1 MRNKIL
7 GSLMLMLLLVSMY
20 AITYRLEFKV
30 PPVVFANSSSTY
42 KESWVDVSVTNTH
55 ENMTT
60 SGDIKMTVS
69 STEGVNIAWSTNI
82 TEYFKNI
89 AYWNDTQ
96 GYKTYMEW
104 LNGTGTLPYH
114 WGDMDW
120 YVSEGSLTSIT
131 WDEIKYWWNMYSDTG
146 GSVGYETFM
155 DNTYMADCNLTD
167 PTNDPDIIGVVPWNG
182 NNITVKDLVVPA
194 NTTVHIVF
202 KIVITE
208 PGAYDFDLTSPNPLL
223 DISPST
229 WRSGGVK
236 TILVPYE
243 YSTIQAAIAAAV
255 AGDTVLVGS
264 GTYNERLVIDKQLN
278 LTGSGAATIVRP
290 TDAPAP
296 GVYDVEIDASGTIIQ
311 NFLFDFNDFDDTRGG
326 QGIVV
331 GDMNEPPV
339 TTVQILDNIIYTG
352 DGSGVGGTG
361 IQTGKYC
368 DVSGLLIQGNIF
380 YGDASGMGEGVYV
393 NPYDGTD
400 SVTIHANEFYGN
412 LFSGVSIEASNVTAS
427 NNVINSNVTKGYYG
441 VRLMDMTGGQ
451 TYNGVNISNNII
463 TNLTYG
469 VRIGTSSDLGSNLTA
484 TIIYNNI
491 TGNDVGIWVR
501 YGAYLTDSVHYNNIA
516 GNTNYGIDNA
526 GGERSV
532 AAGYNWWGNETGPQH
547 SVFNPLGTGD
557 SISDK
562 VDFKPWLIQPYPP
575 AVPVSEL
582 YVSPELAQCWTGFNE
597 TFEVKVVLANVQLLY
612 GLDFKLTW
620 DPTLL
625 DLVFASYTEL
635 WGSYPDTY
643 PWQDTINNTLGRYHL
658 ALSGTG
664 DVTPFDGNA
673 TLATLTFNITSEPIY
688 PANFTSDLA
697 LVDTLLT
704 STKNLTEP
712 EPILHVVYNGTYM
725 CNSTLPKIALGQS
738 IYTVDRT
745 PYDPETGGTKKFD
758 VDIKVSDVV
767 NLEAFDFNLTYDP
780 YLLKFGNAWEIHVA
794 CADGWVVWND
804 TKGSVFGHA
813 YGISP
818 LVNGTVTI
826 ATVKFQVRRGFVWNT
841 VNGSRSCPLEFSYTS
856 LTRPGDVVIEHEA
869 INGTYRYKPVPGDLD
884 MSGAVNII
892 DLAAAAHAFGLS
904 SGDPGWDE
912 YWFANVYVDDTINIL
927 DIVIIAR
934 NFGRTEPE
942 P

>member
-7 GSLMLMLLLVSMY
+7 GSLMLMLILVSMY
-20 AITYRLEFKV
+20 AITYRVEFKV
-30 PPVVFANSSSTY
+30 PPVVFASSTY
-42 KESWVDVSVTNTH
+42 RESWVNVSVTNTH

-69 STEGVNIAWSTNI
+69 STEGVKIAWSTNI

-89 AYWNDTQ
+89 AYWNGTQ

-104 LNGTGTLPYH
+104 LNGTSTLPYH

-146 GSVGYETFM
+146 GSIGYETFM

-167 PTNDPDIIGVVPWNG
+167 PTNDPDIIGVVSWNG
-182 NNITVKDLVVPA
+182 NNITVKDLIVPA
-194 NTTVHIVF
+194 NMTVHIVF

-400 SVTIHANEFYGN
+400 SVTINANEFYGN

-441 VRLMDMTGGQ
+441 ARLMDMTGGQ

-484 TIIYNNI
+484 TIQYNNI

-501 YGAYLTDSVHYNNIA
+501 YGAYLTDSVHYNNIT
-516 GNTNYGIDNA
+516 GSTNYGIDNA

-532 AAGYNWWGNETGPQH
+532 DAAYNWWGNETGPQH

-575 AVPVSEL
+575 AVPVTEL

-625 DLVFASYTEL
+625 DLAFASYTEL

-673 TLATLTFNITSEPIY
+673 TLATLTFNITSEPVY

-738 IYTVDRT
+738 IYTVERT
-745 PYDPETGGTKKFD
+745 PYDPDTGGTKKFD

-780 YLLKFGNAWEIHVA
+780 YLLKFGNAWQIHVA

-804 TKGSVFGHA
+804 TQGSVFGHA

-841 VNGSRSCPLEFSYTS
+841 VNGSRSCPLEFSYTN

>member
-1 MRNKIL
+1 LRKEIL
-7 GSLMLMLLLVSMY
+7 VFFALALILVSMF
-20 AITYRLEFKV
+20 ASIHMVALPIIT
-30 PPVVFANSSSTY
+30 PVVLASPNSNHR
-42 KESWVDVSVTNTH
+42 EVWEIIEVANTH

-60 SGDIKMTVS
+60 GGDVKVTVS
-69 STEGVNIAWSTNI
+69 SSYGVDVAWSTNI
-82 TEYFKNI
+82 TEYFRNI
-89 AYWNDTQ
+89 AYWNGTP
-96 GYKTYMEW
+96 GYKTCMEW
-104 LNGTGTLPYH
+104 LNGTSTLPYH

-131 WDEIKYWWNMYSDTG
+131 WDEIKYWWDMYSDTG
-146 GSVGYETFM
+146 GSVSYETFM
-155 DNTYMADCNLTD
+155 GNTYMADCNLTD
-167 PTNDPDIIGVVPWNG
+167 PGNDPDIVGVVPWSG
-182 NNITVKDLVVPA
+182 SNITVKDLVVPA
-194 NTTVHIVF
+194 NMTVHIVF

-208 PGAYDFDLTSPNPLL
+208 PGAYAFDLTSPNPLL
-223 DISPST
+223 EISPSS

-236 TILVPYE
+236 TILVPDE
-243 YSTIQAAIAAAV
+243 YSTIQAAIVAAV
-255 AGDTVLVGS
+255 AGDTVLVGP

-278 LTGSGAATIVRP
+278 LTGSGAATIIRP
-290 TDAPAP
+290 TDIPAA

-311 NFLFDFNDFDDTRGG
+311 NFLFDFNGVGDTRGG

-361 IQTGKYC
+361 IQTGKNC
-368 DVSGLLIQGNIF
+368 DVSGLLIQGNTF
-380 YGDASGMGEGVYV
+380 YGDATGMGEGVYV
-393 NPYDGTD
+393 NPYEGAG
-400 SVTIHANEFYGN
+400 SVAIYANEFYGY

-427 NNVINSNVTKGYYG
+427 NNVINSNATKGYYG
-441 VRLMDMTGGQ
+441 VRFIDLSGGQ
-451 TYNGVNISNNII
+451 THNGVTISNNII
-463 TNLTYG
+463 WNLQYG
-469 VRIGTSSDLGSNLTA
+469 IRIGTSTDLGSNLTA
-484 TIIYNNI
+484 TIQYNNI

-501 YGAYLTDSVHYNNIA
+501 YGAYLTDSVHYNNIVD
-516 GNTNYGIDNA
+516 NTNYGIDNA

-532 AAGYNWWGNETGPQH
+532 GAAYNWWGNKTGPQH
-547 SVFNPLGTGD
+547 NVFNPLGTGD
-557 SISDK
+557 NVSDD

-582 YVSPELAQCWTGFNE
+582 YVDPQLSQCWTGFNK
-597 TFEVKVVLANVQLLY
+597 TFEVKVKLDNIKLLY
-612 GLDFKLTW
+612 GFDIKLTW
-620 DPTLL
+620 DPTLVNL
-625 DLVFASYTEL
+625 TFASYSEL
-635 WGSYPDTY
+635 WGAYPDTY
-643 PWQDTINNTLGRYHL
+643 PWQDTINNTLGTYRL

-664 DVTPFDGNA
+664 DVTPFDGSA
-673 TLATLTFNITSEPIY
+673 TLAMLTFSITSEPVY
-688 PANFTSDLA
+688 PTNFTSDLA

-738 IYTVDRT
+738 MYTIERT
-745 PYDPETGGTKKFD
+745 PYEAGETKKFD
-758 VDIKVSDVV
+758 VDIKVTDVV

-780 YLLKFGNAWEIHVA
+780 YLLKFGNEWQIHVT
-794 CADGWVVWND
+794 CVNGWVVWND
-804 TKGSVFGHA
+804 TQGSVFGHA
-813 YGISP
+813 DGISP
-818 LVNGTVTI
+818 LVNGTATL

-841 VNGSRSCPLEFSYTS
+841 VNSSRSCSLEFSYTN
-856 LTRPGDVVIEHEA
+856 LTRSGNVAIEHEA

-884 MSGAVNII
+884 MSGNVNIL
-892 DLAAAAHAFGLS
+892 DLSAAAHAFGLS

>member
-7 GSLMLMLLLVSMY
+7 GSLMLMLILVSMY
-20 AITYRLEFKV
+20 AITYRVEFKV

-69 STEGVNIAWSTNI
+69 STEGVKIAWSTNI

-89 AYWNDTQ
+89 AYWNGTQ

-146 GSVGYETFM
+146 GSVSYETFM

-182 NNITVKDLVVPA
+182 NNISVKDLVVPA
-194 NTTVHIVF
+194 NMTVHIVF

-400 SVTIHANEFYGN
+400 SVTINANEFYGN

-441 VRLMDMTGGQ
+441 ARLMDMTGGQ

-484 TIIYNNI
+484 TIQYNNI

-501 YGAYLTDSVHYNNIA
+501 YGAYLTDSVHYNNIT
-516 GNTNYGIDNA
+516 GSTNYGIDNA

-532 AAGYNWWGNETGPQH
+532 DAAYNWWGNETGPQH

-575 AVPVSEL
+575 AVPVTEL

-625 DLVFASYTEL
+625 DLAFASYTEL

-673 TLATLTFNITSEPIY
+673 TLATLTFNITSEPVY

-738 IYTVDRT
+738 IYTVERT
-745 PYDPETGGTKKFD
+745 PYDPDTGGTKKFD

-780 YLLKFGNAWEIHVA
+780 YLLKFGNAWQIHVA

-804 TKGSVFGHA
+804 TQGSVFGHA

-841 VNGSRSCPLEFSYTS
+841 VNGSRSCPLEFSYTN

>member
-532 AAGYNWWGNETGPQH
+532 DAAYNWWGNETGPQH